1 MSTQGGFTRR
11 GWLLFGAMALLWG
24 VPYLF
29 ISIAVESLSPP
40 AIVAGRTLIAA
51 LLLLPFALRGGA
63 LRAAWKHWPWVL
75 AFGLVEMAGPFVL
88 LGHAEMTLPSG
99 MTGLLVATVPLFA
112 ALIALGG
119 GDRGVLR
126 PARGIGLLVGFI
138 GVAIVVAGPGL
149 FGGEVSLLAAG
160 EVLLVAILYAI
171 APFIV
176 ARKLNDVPSLGTIT
190 LSLLM
195 IGVIYLP
202 IGLLTQH
209 EVPTLPRSSRSWRW
223 PSSAPLSPSW
233 PSSRSFVRS
242 ALFVRRCSPTSTRS
256 WRSSSVRSS
265 SPSPWPRDC
274 SSDSRSSSW
283 AAGSPPRADASA
295 RRHPPA
301 PLWPSHHFRRLPDLF
316 AAEHDFGCR
325 GRRAAA

>member
-1 MSTQGGFTRR
+1 MTSQGGFTRR
-11 GWLLFGAMALLWG
+11 GWLLFAAMALLWG

-51 LLLLPFALRGGA
+51 LILLPFALRGGA
-63 LRAAWKHWPWVL
+63 LRAALKHWPWVL
-75 AFGLVEMAGPFVL
+75 LFGAVEMAGPFVL

-126 PARGIGLLVGFI
+126 PTRAIGLLVGFV
-138 GVAIVVAGPGL
+138 GVAVVVAGPGL
-149 FGGEVSLLAAG
+149 FGGQVSLLAAG

-171 APFIV
+171 APFII

-202 IGLLTQH
+202 IGILTQH
-209 EVPTLPRSSRSWRW
+209 RMPTLPSVAALLALAVICTAVAFLAFFALIREVGPVR
-223 PSSAPLSPSW
+223 APLFTYVNP
-233 PSSRSFVRS
+233 VVAILLG
-242 ALFVRRCSPTSTRS
+242 ALVLAEPLTPGLLIGFPLIIAGCWLAATGGRARPPA
-256 WRSSSVRSS
+256 SVA
-265 SPSPWPRDC
+265 PDLTPAPL
-274 SSDSRSSSW
+274 
-283 AAGSPPRADASA
+283 
-295 RRHPPA
+295 PPA
-301 PLWPSHHFRRLPDLF
+301 P
-316 AAEHDFGCR
+316 
-325 GRRAAA
+325 

>member
-1 MSTQGGFTRR
+1 MNAPGGFSRR

-29 ISIAVESLSPP
+29 ISVAVESFSPP

-51 LLLLPFALRGGA
+51 LLLLPFAIRGGA
-63 LRAAWKHWPWVL
+63 LRSALKHWPWVL

-112 ALIALGG
+112 AIIALGG

-126 PARGIGLLVGFI
+126 PARAIGLVVGFV

-149 FGGEVSLLAAG
+149 FGGRVSLLAAG
-160 EVLLVAILYAI
+160 EVLLVAVLYAI

-176 ARKLNDVPSLGTIT
+176 ARKLADVPSLGTIT

-195 IGVIYLP
+195 IGVLYLP
-202 IGLLTQH
+202 IAALTQH
-209 EVPTLPRSSRSWRW
+209 EVPTPTAVGALLALAVVCTAVAFLAFFALIREVGPVR
-223 PSSAPLSPSW
+223 APLFTYVNPVVAIVLGAIVLSEPLTPGLLIGFPLIIAGCW
-233 PSSRSFVRS
+233 F
-242 ALFVRRCSPTSTRS
+242 
-256 WRSSSVRSS
+256 
-265 SPSPWPRDC
+265 
-274 SSDSRSSSW
+274 
-283 AAGSPPRADASA
+283 AATGGRL
-295 RRHPPA
+295 RPPA
-301 PLWPSHHFRRLPDLF
+301 STPPDL
-316 AAEHDFGCR
+316 ATTPVPPAL
-325 GRRAAA
+325 

>member
-1 MSTQGGFTRR
+1 MRARPRVDVNGHGGFSRR
-11 GWLLFGAMALLWG
+11 GWLLFAAMAVLWG

-29 ISIAVESLSPP
+29 ISIAVETISPP

-51 LLLLPFALRGGA
+51 LLLLPFALRSGA
-63 LRAAWKHWPWVL
+63 LRAAMKHWPWVL
-75 AFGLVEMAGPFVL
+75 AFGAIEMAGPFLL

-112 ALIALGG
+112 AVIALGG

-126 PARGIGLLVGFI
+126 PARAIGLVVGFL
-138 GVAIVVAGPGL
+138 GVGVVVAGPGL

-176 ARKLNDVPSLGTIT
+176 ARRLGDVPALGTIT

-195 IGVIYLP
+195 IGMLYLP

-209 EVPTLPRSSRSWRW
+209 EVPSLPSILALLALAVICTAVAFIAFFALIREVGPVR
-223 PSSAPLSPSW
+223 APLFTYVNPIVAIMLGAIVLSE
-233 PSSRSFVRS
+233 
-242 ALFVRRCSPTSTRS
+242 
-256 WRSSSVRSS
+256 
-265 SPSPWPRDC
+265 
-274 SSDSRSSSW
+274 
-283 AAGSPPRADASA
+283 
-295 RRHPPA
+295 
-301 PLWPSHHFRRLPDLF
+301 PLTPGLLLGLPLVIVGCWF
-316 AAEHDFGCR
+316 AATG
-325 GRRAAA
+325 GRLRPAASLPLPPVAP

>member
-1 MSTQGGFTRR
+1 MNAQAGFTRR

-29 ISIAVESLSPP
+29 ISIAVETISPP

-51 LLLLPFALRGGA
+51 LLLVPFAVRSGA
-63 LRAAWKHWPWVL
+63 LRAALRHWRWVL
-75 AFGLVEMAGPFVL
+75 AFGVVEMAGPFVL

-112 ALIALGG
+112 ALIALGS

-138 GVAIVVAGPGL
+138 GVAVVVAGPGL

-176 ARKLNDVPSLGTIT
+176 ARKLADVPSLGTIT

-195 IGVIYLP
+195 IGVLYLP

-209 EVPTLPRSSRSWRW
+209 QVPSVPSLFALLALAVICTAVAFLAFFALIREVGPVR
-223 PSSAPLSPSW
+223 APLFTYVNP
-233 PSSRSFVRS
+233 VV
-242 ALFVRRCSPTSTRS
+242 AIVLGAIVL
-256 WRSSSVRSS
+256 
-265 SPSPWPRDC
+265 
-274 SSDSRSSSW
+274 
-283 AAGSPPRADASA
+283 AE
-295 RRHPPA
+295 
-301 PLWPSHHFRRLPDLF
+301 PLTPGLLLGFPLIIVGCWF
-316 AAEHDFGCR
+316 AATG
-325 GRRAAA
+325 GRFRPAASLSLPPTP

>member
-1 MSTQGGFTRR
+1 MSAQHGFSRR

-29 ISIAVESLSPP
+29 ISVAVESLSPP

-51 LLLLPFALRGGA
+51 LLLLPFALRGGS
-63 LRAAWKHWPWVL
+63 LRAALKSWPWVL
-75 AFGLVEMAGPFVL
+75 AFGAVEMAGPFVL

-126 PARGIGLLVGFI
+126 PTRAIGLLVGFI
-138 GVAIVVAGPGL
+138 GVAVVVAGPGL
-149 FGGEVSLLAAG
+149 FGGQVSLLAAG
-160 EVLLVAILYAI
+160 EVLLIAVLYAI

-195 IGVIYLP
+195 IGIIYLP

-209 EVPTLPRSSRSWRW
+209 QMPTLPSIGALLALAVICTAIAFLAFFALIREVGPVR
-223 PSSAPLSPSW
+223 APLFTYINPVVAIILGAIVLSEPVTPGLLIGFPLIIIGCW
-233 PSSRSFVRS
+233 F
-242 ALFVRRCSPTSTRS
+242 
-256 WRSSSVRSS
+256 
-265 SPSPWPRDC
+265 
-274 SSDSRSSSW
+274 
-283 AAGSPPRADASA
+283 AATGGRLRPPASA
-295 RRHPPA
+295 SPAPAPQEVIPA
-301 PLWPSHHFRRLPDLF
+301 PLPP
-316 AAEHDFGCR
+316 AA
-325 GRRAAA
+325 

>member
-1 MSTQGGFTRR
+1 VNSSGGFSRR

-29 ISIAVESLSPP
+29 ISIAVDSLSPP

-51 LLLLPFALRGGA
+51 LLLLPFAIRGGA
-63 LRAAWKHWPWVL
+63 LRTALRHWPWVL

-126 PARGIGLLVGFI
+126 PARGIGLLVGFV

-149 FGGEVSLLAAG
+149 FGGEISLLAAG

-176 ARKLNDVPSLGTIT
+176 ARKLADVPSLGTIT

-195 IGVIYLP
+195 IGILYLP

-209 EVPTLPRSSRSWRW
+209 EMPTLPSVAALLVLAVVCTAVAFLAFFALIREVGPVRAPLFTYVNPVVAIILGAIVLAEPLTPGLLIGFPLIIAGCWFAATGGRLRQAASVP
-223 PSSAPLSPSW
+223 PSSTALPST
-233 PSSRSFVRS
+233 
-242 ALFVRRCSPTSTRS
+242 ALPPT
-256 WRSSSVRSS
+256 
-265 SPSPWPRDC
+265 P
-274 SSDSRSSSW
+274 
-283 AAGSPPRADASA
+283 
-295 RRHPPA
+295 
-301 PLWPSHHFRRLPDLF
+301 
-316 AAEHDFGCR
+316 
-325 GRRAAA
+325 

>member
-1 MSTQGGFTRR
+1 MTAQGGFSRR
-11 GWLLFGAMALLWG
+11 GWLLFAAMAVLWG

-40 AIVAGRTLIAA
+40 SIVAGRTLLAA
-51 LLLLPFALRGGA
+51 LLLLPFAIRGGA
-63 LRAAWKHWPWVL
+63 LRAALRHWPWVL

-126 PARGIGLLVGFI
+126 PARGLGLLVGFV

-149 FGGEVSLLAAG
+149 LGGEVDLLAAG
-160 EVLLVAILYAI
+160 EVLLVAVLYSI

-176 ARKLNDVPSLGTIT
+176 ARKLADVPSIGTIT

-195 IGVIYLP
+195 VGIIYLP
-202 IGLLTQH
+202 LAALTQH
-209 EVPTLPRSSRSWRW
+209 QIPTLPSIAALLVLAVICTAVAFLAFFALIREVGPVR
-223 PSSAPLSPSW
+223 APLFTYVNPVVAIVLGAIVLAEPLTPGLLIGFPLIIAGCWFAATGGRLRPPASTPSEL
-233 PSSRSFVRS
+233 
-242 ALFVRRCSPTSTRS
+242 APT
-256 WRSSSVRSS
+256 
-265 SPSPWPRDC
+265 
-274 SSDSRSSSW
+274 
-283 AAGSPPRADASA
+283 A
-295 RRHPPA
+295 HPPT
-301 PLWPSHHFRRLPDLF
+301 P
-316 AAEHDFGCR
+316 
-325 GRRAAA
+325 